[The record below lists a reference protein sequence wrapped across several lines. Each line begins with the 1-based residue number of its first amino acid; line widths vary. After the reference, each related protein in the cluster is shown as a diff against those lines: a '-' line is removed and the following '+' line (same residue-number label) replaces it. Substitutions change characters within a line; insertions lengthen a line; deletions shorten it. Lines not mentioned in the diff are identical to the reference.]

1 MNRDVAAADTHP
13 RANRV
18 VCVRWLWQDY
28 RRMIYGSIQRIPG
41 LMRVL
46 AALIWLIGP
55 GEGSPADTDE
65 ENRIEVFLDH

>member
-1 MNRDVAAADTHP
+1 MNRDVAAPETQT
-13 RANRV
+13 RAHR

-28 RRMIYGSIQRIPG
+28 RRVIYGSMQRVPG

-55 GEGSPADTDE
+55 GEGSAADTE
-65 ENRIEVFLDH
+65 AVTIRAKGK